1 MKKLGKKLCYFAKVF
16 LVLGLL
22 FSNLSSLSV
31 VFAYEG
37 EDEEIV
43 GESYGD
49 EEDNL
54 EDEEENLED
63 DEEENLE
70 DDEEENLE
78 DDEEENLEDD
88 KEENLEDD
96 EEENLEDDEEENL
109 EDETNEHDYTKE
121 LNESAQGLKL
131 DKTYLFSDEENG
143 KVLYVVTGVNDSEVE
158 NIINNAFGEEITGEI
173 IEDEVVLTDGDNEI
187 TYQVVV
193 LNNDY
198 LNELMNKVIENKDT
212 TSVDDINKDG
222 KVDNFDVAVL
232 RLILK
237 DGFGSDITKQNVTIE
252 SKLEGETVDLN
263 VGDTFTVQYILTLSK
278 DAVDGIAGHI
288 KYNKDMLTLD
298 KVEVKEFN
306 EGKDYE
312 GKFLYFGNS
321 LMGTEIVTIDDE
333 DNEVVTYSSKDYVVV
348 VMTFTV
354 ISAGNDTISVE
365 DIGYFNGSVYYEGN
379 DSKKLDV
386 NALSNNNS
394 LDSLSVAGNEITLD
408 DENDTYSLT
417 VGNDVTEVN
426 LEYVLS
432 DNSAS
437 ISSVIAPEELNVG
450 ENEITITIVAE
461 NGDEKTY
468 TIIVTR
474 EEKAEE
480 KEETEEVASPVS
492 YQNNYNNYNDNND
505 NNDNK
510 KEENKVD
517 TPKSSEK
524 TKESTKEDES
534 KLSRIVII
542 VLIVLAIA
550 GLIYLI
556 FRDEDDAE
564 TKKANKE
571 IDKFKKEDLNEI
583 KSSNKIENNKKTKKK
598 GR

>member
-37 EDEEIV
+37 EDEAIV

-49 EEDNL
+49 EEENL
-54 EDEEENLED
+54 EDEEENLEGNEEENLEGN
-63 DEEENLE
+63 EEENLE
-70 DDEEENLE
+70 DNEEENL
-78 DDEEENLEDD
+78 
-88 KEENLEDD
+88 KE
-96 EEENLEDDEEENL
+96 
-109 EDETNEHDYTKE
+109 ETNEHDYTKE

-198 LNELMNKVIENKDT
+198 LNELMNKVVENKDT

-222 KVDNFDVAVL
+222 KVDNFDVVVL

-252 SKLEGETVDLN
+252 SKLEGETLDLN

-348 VMTFTV
+348 VMAFTV

-394 LDSLSVAGNEITLD
+394 LDSLSIAGNEITLD

-461 NGDEKTY
+461 NGDERTY

-517 TPKSSEK
+517 TPKSNEK

-556 FRDEDDAE
+556 FRDEDDEE

-571 IDKFKKEDLNEI
+571 IDKFKKEDLKEI

>member
-37 EDEEIV
+37 EDEAIV

-49 EEDNL
+49 EEENL
-54 EDEEENLED
+54 EDEEENLEGNEEENLEGNEEENLEDNEEENLED

-70 DDEEENLE
+70 E
-78 DDEEENLEDD
+78 
-88 KEENLEDD
+88 
-96 EEENLEDDEEENL
+96 
-109 EDETNEHDYTKE
+109 ETNEHDYTKE

-198 LNELMNKVIENKDT
+198 LNELMNKVVENKDT

-222 KVDNFDVAVL
+222 KVDNFDVVVL

-252 SKLEGETVDLN
+252 SKLEGETLDLN

-348 VMTFTV
+348 VMAFTV

-394 LDSLSVAGNEITLD
+394 LDSLSIAGNEITLD

-461 NGDEKTY
+461 NGDERTY

-474 EEKAEE
+474 EEKVEE

-517 TPKSSEK
+517 TPKSNEK

-556 FRDEDDAE
+556 FRDEDDEE

-571 IDKFKKEDLNEI
+571 IDKFKKEDLKEI